1 MADYLETLTAK
12 IAQSFHMD
20 FLRSSIKHSDISYTK
35 SAVRADVDLMLK
47 GEFRQ
52 NTHLNRSHKSEDSAD
67 TLAGRR
73 TVDTDF

>member
-1 MADYLETLTAK
+1 MADYLATLTAK

-20 FLRSSIKHSDISYTK
+20 FLRSSIKHSDIIYTK

-52 NTHLNRSHKSEDSAD
+52 STRLNRSHKSEDSSD